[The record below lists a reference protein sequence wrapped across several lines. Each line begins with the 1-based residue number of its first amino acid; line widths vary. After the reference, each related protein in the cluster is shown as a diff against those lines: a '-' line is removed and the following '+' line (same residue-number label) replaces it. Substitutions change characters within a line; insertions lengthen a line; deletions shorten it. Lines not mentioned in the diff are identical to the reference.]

1 MNPEYSATPPTL
13 KRPAQDDLTA
23 AVAAGGDP
31 FPSTSSGDNKRART
45 DELGEGGADGA
56 DEDEDA
62 KQRTARQA
70 GAGGTADEADLGKRL
85 STARR
90 YLATQTHPVIIPSY
104 ATWFSLATI
113 HPLERRSLPEF
124 FNSKNRSKTPS
135 IYKDYRDFMIHTY
148 RLNPS
153 EYLTVTACRRNLAG
167 DVCAIMRVHAL
178 LEQWGLIN
186 YQVDA
191 DTRPSSLGPPFT
203 GHFRILV
210 DSPRG
215 LAPLHP
221 GTKPSSSSSPTNP
234 TLRKDLIKTDPSR
247 PASSDLRLSSETA
260 ASLAE
265 QAAAAGDAAAQ
276 LDPSRSLK
284 PCHTCGTTAPT
295 VRYSSIKANGDVV
308 LCTACYSE
316 GRFPSSLHSGD
327 FVRLDADP
335 YAHEE
340 TDPWSDQ
347 ETLLLLEGLEMHG
360 EEWDKVADHVGTR
373 TKEQCIVRFLKLP
386 IEDAFLESASTT
398 TQAQLG
404 PLQYAKLPF
413 SKTDNPVLSVVA
425 FLAAAVDKKVAAKA
439 AGEAIEELEKNLKEK
454 AAKAKEAPSA
464 VEAEGKK
471 ETEGEAKKESGED
484 AAMEV
489 DEKKDE
495 PTVNGAVTQA
505 NGASSGEDPLADSST
520 SSARSNIEKAAL
532 TALGTAAA
540 KAHILA
546 LEEDASLHSLVTA
559 VVEAQVRKLDIKMRH
574 FDQLETLLEA
584 ERRALEEQRQQVNEE
599 RLKVNGLLGEVT
611 ALYQRAKANPQG
623 LQPQEIAAVAA
634 QTGASQP
641 RATQVVNPGPAPQQ
655 QGETVQLA

>member
-1 MNPEYSATPPTL
+1 MDQTYAAVTPGL

-23 AVAAGGDP
+23 PADP
-31 FPSTSSGDNKRART
+31 TASSSFAGDNKRPRV
-45 DELGEGGADGA
+45 EGTPADGA
-56 DEDEDA
+56 GVGGDGAADDEDA

-70 GAGGTADEADLGKRL
+70 QLENDQPANVQKRL
-85 STARR
+85 TTARR

-104 ATWFSLATI
+104 ATWFSLGSI
-113 HPLERRSLPEF
+113 HALERRSLPEF

-167 DVCAIMRVHAL
+167 DVCAVMRVHAF

-186 YQVDA
+186 YQIDA

-221 GTKPSSSSSPTNP
+221 GTKPSSSSADSSS
-234 TLRKDLIKTDPSR
+234 TLRKHLIKTDPSQ
-247 PASSDLRLSSETA
+247 PASSDIRLSSETA

-265 QAAAAGDAAAQ
+265 QAAATGEIQ
-276 LDPSRSLK
+276 LDHSRSLK

-295 VRYSSIKANGDVV
+295 VRYSSIKNKGDVV
-308 LCTACYSE
+308 LCSACYSE

-335 YAHEE
+335 YAHSE

-347 ETLLLLEGLEMHG
+347 ETLLLLEGLEMHS
-360 EEWDKVADHVGTR
+360 EDWDKVADHVGTR

-386 IEDAFLESASTT
+386 IEDPFLEA
-398 TQAQLG
+398 TQADLG
-404 PLQYAKLPF
+404 PLQYAKVPF

-425 FLAAAVDKKVAAKA
+425 FLAGAVDKKVAAKA
-439 AGEAIEELEKNLKEK
+439 AGEAIEELERSLQEK
-454 AAKAKEAPSA
+454 AAKGKE
-464 VEAEGKK
+464 V
-471 ETEGEAKKESGED
+471 EGEKKQDGGEAVKVD
-484 AAMEV
+484 GDAMEV
-489 DEKKDE
+489 DEQEKKKE
-495 PTVNGAVTQA
+495 GENGEVATTNSTTSKDDLLA
-505 NGASSGEDPLADSST
+505 HSSS
-520 SSARSNIEKAAL
+520 SSARTNIEKAAL
-532 TALGTAAA
+532 TALGSAAA
-540 KAHILA
+540 KAHALA

-559 VVEAQVRKLDIKMRH
+559 VVEAQVRKLDVKMRH
-574 FDQLETLLEA
+574 FDQLEMLLEA
-584 ERRALEEQRQQVNEE
+584 ERRALEQQRQQVQED
-599 RLKVNGLLGEVT
+599 RLKVNRMLGEVN
-611 ALYQRAKANPQG
+611 AMHQRAKANPG
-623 LQPQEIAAVAA
+623 GVTREEIQALAG
-634 QTGASQP
+634 QTGYVAP
-641 RATQVVNPGPAPQQ
+641 KATPVANPGPPPTQP
-655 QGETVQLA
+655 GDSVQLA